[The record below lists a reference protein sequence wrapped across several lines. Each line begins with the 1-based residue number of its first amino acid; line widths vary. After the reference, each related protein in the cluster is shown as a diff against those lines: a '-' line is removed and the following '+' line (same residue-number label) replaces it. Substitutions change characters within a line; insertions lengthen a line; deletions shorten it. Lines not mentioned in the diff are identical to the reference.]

1 MITRYDHTEE
11 DVMEARPDGEWIR
24 FSDHEAEIESLKDLI
39 LVLRG
44 FRQIARDRVK
54 ISGDGQTESRYVRL
68 CWRCRAPEPCGCG
81 AERI

>member
-24 FSDHEAEIESLKDLI
+24 FLDHEAEIRNLEHLI

-44 FRQIARDRVK
+44 FR
-54 ISGDGQTESRYVRL
+54 GYGL
-68 CWRCRAPEPCGCG
+68 CPRCRAPTPCHCG
-81 AERI
+81 HQPAEI